1 MNKPKDLETQ
11 ISEDILVGDFTRKQ
25 DVRGKGRAVWS
36 HVWRAKLVGTRKGED
51 ESLVGQGLRDQVLSQ
66 KGCGQLFHQEDDF

>member
-36 HVWRAKLVGTRKGED
+36 HVWRAKLVGTRKGEG
-51 ESLVGQGLRDQVLSQ
+51 ES
-66 KGCGQLFHQEDDF
+66 